1 MLLHSMGVGITRV
14 FTYSATSALFLSRY
28 DADKLP
34 YVYVI
39 AAVVTSLFGLGYGWL
54 GDRVKFR
61 RLLSMNLGFTLGM
74 FLLLR
79 GLLEV
84 TGAPWPTLVAAVWT
98 ELLWAL
104 VHLEFWGLAG
114 RLLDVRQAKRLF
126 GLIGAGETSAAILG
140 GVVLGPLVGVIGT
153 PNLLLV
159 AALGTSFS
167 LLAYRRLAVVF
178 SERLEGTAVEADQAD
193 VHRPKR
199 ERTSS
204 AVARRYVRLVYAAVA
219 VSFTAFFFVDM
230 GFLTECSNRFPDEDQ
245 LAAFLGPFAAAANTG
260 VFIVRAFLT
269 GPTLSRYGLTAGLLA
284 LPILVGLG
292 AAGVVAS
299 ASFGAGAFMVFA
311 FMVGTRW
318 VDDSLRE
325 SVDTSSVLLLYQP
338 LSPELRNRTMAV
350 TEGMISPLAGGAA
363 GICLLLLDRFMGLD
377 AVRICSFV
385 VSFAF
390 AWVALVLALRS
401 SYLKVLLEAL
411 GRRRLSAEE
420 LSFTDGHTVAALR
433 RGLASPHA
441 PEVIY
446 CLGVLEGADPDQHR
460 ETVGQLL
467 GHPAPMVRREAVE
480 RVERLGL
487 SASADEV
494 RRLALGDEDPAV
506 RGAAIKALCALGEEE
521 AIDEVVPLLDDPDPE
536 VRMGAMVGLLRNGGI
551 DGVMAA
557 GVHLRA
563 WVGSEDPLER
573 AFAAQVLGA
582 AGIRGFYRPLLPLLE
597 DPAAQVRRQAL
608 EAARL
613 VPHRRVQP
621 LLVSLLGH
629 PVVGTSAAAALA
641 AGGEEVVALLEPILL
656 APPNGKAG
664 QRAGAAMVLGM
675 VGCPCSVRVLAS
687 QLLEPDPDVR
697 AQVYHS
703 LARCRW
709 RPGPGDEDRVRAALD
724 HEVACA
730 AWYLAAAADLGDRFP
745 VVARSLHGGVKG
757 VQARVLALLAF
768 LYPLAEEIATRLTTD
783 GTSADRHAYALE
795 ALDSLLPVDFKG
807 PILPLYE
814 GHSLS
819 GTLHRLAPFHPQQ
832 SLGAEGRLEAIIDEP
847 PPWVSTWMRACA
859 VHSVGT
865 LRLTAHLP
873 SVERLLGHPDPLL
886 GQTAAWAAETLGR
899 APAATQS
906 GGREMFPTVERI
918 LILKSA
924 DIFSEVPDDQLV
936 PLAAIVTEVE
946 VRKGQAVF
954 EKGDS
959 GTAMFVVVEGTVRVH
974 DGDRT
979 LRELGPREVF
989 GELSALDPEP
999 RSASVTAV
1007 ADTLLFRIDQ
1017 EPLLELLTGQPGMV
1031 RGVIRTLARL
1041 VRNRPGG

>member
-39 AAVVTSLFGLGYGWL
+39 AAVVTSLFGLGYSWL

-61 RLLSMNLGFTLGM
+61 RLLSANLGFTLAM

-79 GLLEV
+79 GLLEL
-84 TGAPWPTLVAAVWT
+84 TDAPWPTLVAAVWT

-159 AALGTSFS
+159 AALGTTFS
-167 LLAYRRLAVVF
+167 LVSYRRLAAVY
-178 SERLEGTAVEADQAD
+178 SARLEGSAEEPDRADLGRA
-193 VHRPKR
+193 PR

-204 AVARRYVRLVYAAVA
+204 GVTRQYVRLVYAAVA
-219 VSFTAFFFVDM
+219 LSFTAFFFVDM
-230 GFLTECSNRFPDEDQ
+230 AFLTECSNRFPDEDQ

-260 VFIVRAFLT
+260 VFVVRAFLT

-292 AAGVVAS
+292 AASVVAS
-299 ASFGAGAFMVFA
+299 SSFGAGAFMVFA

-318 VDDSLRE
+318 LDDSLRE

-338 LSPELRNRTMAV
+338 LSPEHRNRTMAV
-350 TEGMISPLAGGAA
+350 TEGIISPLAGGAA
-363 GICLLLLDRFMGLD
+363 GICLLLLDRLMGLD
-377 AVRICSFV
+377 AMRICGFV

-401 SYLKVLLEAL
+401 SYLKVLLEAV

-433 RGLASPHA
+433 RGLGSPHA

-460 ETVGQLL
+460 EAVGQLL
-467 GHPAPMVRREAVE
+467 GHPSPMVRREAVE

-487 SASADEV
+487 SASADDV
-494 RRLALGDEDPAV
+494 RRLALGDPDPAV

-563 WVGSEDPLER
+563 WVGSSDPSER
-573 AFAAQVLGA
+573 AFAARVLGA
-582 AGIRGFYRPLLPLLE
+582 AGIRGFYRPLLPLLG
-597 DPAAQVRRQAL
+597 DPAAQVRREAL
-608 EAARL
+608 DAARL
-613 VPHRRVQP
+613 VPHRRVRP
-621 LLVSLLGH
+621 LLVDLLGH

-641 AGGEEVVALLEPILL
+641 AGGDEVVALLEPVLRS
-656 APPNGKAG
+656 PHGNRG
-664 QRAGAAMVLGM
+664 QRAGAAAVLGM
-675 VGCPCSVRVLAS
+675 VACPCSVRVLAAD
-687 QLLEPDPDVR
+687 LLEPDLEVR

-703 LARCRW
+703 LARCGW
-709 RPGPGDEDRVRAALD
+709 RPGPADEDGVRAAVD

-730 AWYLAAAADLGDRFP
+730 AWYLAVCADLGEGFP

-768 LYPLAEEIATRLTTD
+768 LYPLAEEVATRLTTD
-783 GTSADRHAYALE
+783 GSSADRRAYALE
-795 ALDSLLPVDFKG
+795 ALDSLLPLELKG
-807 PILPLYE
+807 PVLPLYE
-814 GHSLS
+814 DRSPG
-819 GTLHRLAPFHPQQ
+819 GRLHRLSPFHPQE
-832 SLGAEGRLEAIIDEP
+832 SLPAEARLETIISAP
-847 PPWVSTWMRACA
+847 PDWVSPWMRACA

-886 GQTAAWAAETLGR
+886 GQTAAWAAEALGR
-899 APAATQS
+899 AAEGAVP
-906 GGREMFPTVERI
+906 GGRQMFPTVERI

-959 GTAMFVVVEGTVRVH
+959 GTAMFVVVEGKVRIH

-979 LRELGPREVF
+979 LRELGPRQVF

-1007 ADTLLFRIDQ
+1007 EDTLLFRIDQ

-1041 VRNRPGG
+1041 VRNRPPGG